1 MPAYL
6 NRRRAADRG
15 FFADLY
21 RPCDGCGE
29 DLLDVHGTGCHPSDW
44 CERRAARNPNR
55 SRSAPIDLATH
66 RRQTGKAATA

>member
-6 NRRRAADRG
+6 NLPRSSDSG
-15 FFADLY
+15 YFAHLY

-29 DLLDVHGTGCHPSDW
+29 DLLDVHGTGAHPTDW

-55 SRSAPIDLATH
+55 TRTAPVDLTTY
-66 RRQTGKAATA
+66 RQNRKAAG